1 MGKNPSYRFT
11 SDDGGVFPSLHELES
26 SATLPPAHF
35 EDPEQP
41 HATPTAKED
50 VETEWKHGEMNN
62 KEDEEQKLSFYETA

>member
-1 MGKNPSYRFT
+1 
-11 SDDGGVFPSLHELES
+11 
-26 SATLPPAHF
+26 LPPAHF

-41 HATPTAKED
+41 HAIPTAKED